1 MTSDDP
7 VDLYAVL
14 GIERDSGI
22 AEIRAA
28 YRKAAMNK
36 HPDQGGTAEE
46 FAEIKRA
53 YDVLSSASGR
63 KIYDETGKI
72 DELVS
77 SRPKR
82 VVAIITAVLNEIV
95 VSMAQSGTIVKK
107 QDMTQAVVTAL
118 DKRRNNVIAAIGR
131 AGKIQETLIQ
141 MRGRFKRKEGANV
154 LDNITISQAAL
165 NATQMGAIK
174 NELQVIEDA
183 ILLVKDHTFETE
195 LAIDAD
201 YLRRAADRFV
211 FEKTP

>member
-7 VDLYAVL
+7 VDLYEVL
-14 GIERDSGI
+14 GIEREAGI

-36 HPDQGGTAEE
+36 HPDRGGTAEE
-46 FAEIKRA
+46 FAAIKRA

-82 VVAIITAVLNEIV
+82 VVAVITAVLKEIV
-95 VSMAQSGTIVKK
+95 VSLAQSGTIVKK

-118 DKRRNNVIAAIGR
+118 DKRRNNMIAAIGR

-141 MRGRFKRKEGANV
+141 MRGRFKRKEGTNV
-154 LDNITISQAAL
+154 LDDITISQAAL

-201 YLRRAADRFV
+201 YLRQAADRFV
-211 FEKTP
+211 FEKTS

>member
-1 MTSDDP
+1 
-7 VDLYAVL
+7 
-14 GIERDSGI
+14 
-22 AEIRAA
+22 
-28 YRKAAMNK
+28 
-36 HPDQGGTAEE
+36 
-46 FAEIKRA
+46 
-53 YDVLSSASGR
+53 
-63 KIYDETGKI
+63 
-72 DELVS
+72 
-77 SRPKR
+77 
-82 VVAIITAVLNEIV
+82 
-95 VSMAQSGTIVKK
+95 
-107 QDMTQAVVTAL
+107 VTAL

-131 AGKIQETLIQ
+131 ARKIQETLIQ

-154 LDNITISQAAL
+154 LDDITISQAAL